1 MEVPF
6 HIFLKSM
13 EQKTITYE
21 EFFTP
26 GFFKFA
32 FFPHS
37 FLIVIKFME
46 LWNNGYFNRLLIYP
60 GRKSSLGSSPGSSAN
75 GRVAQ
80 WSSASVQKTEDP
92 QGSKGSNPFP
102 SSKAMKYILFGQ
114 FIWSFH
120 HGSHYLNEETV
131 CPKYS
136 LNG

>member
-1 MEVPF
+1 MGVPF
-6 HIFLKSM
+6 HIFLKFM

-60 GRKSSLGSSPGSSAN
+60 GRKSSLGSSPGSSARPCILRFSFLILRN
-75 GRVAQ
+75 KKIIVNRKLMVI
-80 WSSASVQKTEDP
+80 E
-92 QGSKGSNPFP
+92 KGIIS
-102 SSKAMKYILFGQ
+102 IIGDQ
-114 FIWSFH
+114 R
-120 HGSHYLNEETV
+120 G
-131 CPKYS
+131 
-136 LNG
+136 